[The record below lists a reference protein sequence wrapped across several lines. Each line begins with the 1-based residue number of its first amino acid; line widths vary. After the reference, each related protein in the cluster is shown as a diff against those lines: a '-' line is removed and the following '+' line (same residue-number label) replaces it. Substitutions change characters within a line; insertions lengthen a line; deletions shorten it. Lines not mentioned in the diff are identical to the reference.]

1 MDAINNMEF
10 DYVAS
15 GHYAH
20 VIHPV
25 SDQINKP
32 SVLELSKDKVIKWE
46 HIFWSFAFF
55 VSFALLSVF
64 WVLS

>member
-46 HIFWSFAFF
+46 HIFWSSAFF
-55 VSFALLSVF
+55 ASFALLSVF

>member
-32 SVLELSKDKVIKWE
+32 SVLELSKDKVIK
-46 HIFWSFAFF
+46 
-55 VSFALLSVF
+55 
-64 WVLS
+64 